1 MNAIIPLVLLLAG
14 GLAVT
19 RAEPEKASSTPPVK
33 TEFSATNT
41 VAPTNASAGSRPASK
56 DQNLQNLGENAIR
69 VESITKAP
77 PSKTRSVLELFN
89 PFAPAA
95 PQPQSRWIE
104 RSAWG
109 TTASKV
115 GSSTPVEVRHEAQFS
130 LIAVSR

>member
-1 MNAIIPLVLLLAG
+1 MKATIPLVLLLTS

-19 RAEPEKASSTPPVK
+19 QAEPEKVSSAPPVK

-41 VAPTNASAGSRPASK
+41 LAPTNTTTGLRPASK
-56 DQNLQNLGENAIR
+56 EQDIHNLGENALR

-95 PQPQSRWIE
+95 PQPETRWIE
-104 RSAWG
+104 RSDWG

-115 GSSTPVEVRHEAQFS
+115 VSSTPVEVRHEARFG
-130 LIAVSR
+130 LVAVSR

>member
-1 MNAIIPLVLLLAG
+1 MKATIPVILLLAG

-19 RAEPEKASSTPPVK
+19 RAEPEKVTSAPPAK

-41 VAPTNASAGSRPASK
+41 VAPTNAPVALRPSLK
-56 DQNLQNLGENAIR
+56 DQNLQGLGENALGAD
-69 VESITKAP
+69 SITKAP

-95 PQPQSRWIE
+95 PQPQTRWIE

-130 LIAVSR
+130 LVAVSR